1 MRRPVALP
9 GDRLS
14 PLATAGLDRWPF
26 KTELGLQTPLTFAAA
41 PASRARF
48 FDKSRV
54 KFPAYVETQQIGNRE
69 TRKENSKVV
78 R

>member
-26 KTELGLQTPLTFAAA
+26 KTELGLQTPLTAYLEKNALGSAAHAAFSA
-41 PASRARF
+41 PF
-48 FDKSRV
+48 L
-54 KFPAYVETQQIGNRE
+54 
-69 TRKENSKVV
+69 RKWGENL
-78 R
+78 